1 LSLGWE
7 KQSDKKPARQRE
19 LFIELSPDEEK
30 VVTIMKENNQV
41 GIDEVVLK
49 SELPTSKVAAALLSL
64 EFQGIVRAMPG
75 KVYKLEV

>member
-1 LSLGWE
+1 M
-7 KQSDKKPARQRE
+7 R
-19 LFIELSPDEEK
+19 
-30 VVTIMKENNQV
+30 ENNQV
-41 GIDEVVLK
+41 GIDDVVLK